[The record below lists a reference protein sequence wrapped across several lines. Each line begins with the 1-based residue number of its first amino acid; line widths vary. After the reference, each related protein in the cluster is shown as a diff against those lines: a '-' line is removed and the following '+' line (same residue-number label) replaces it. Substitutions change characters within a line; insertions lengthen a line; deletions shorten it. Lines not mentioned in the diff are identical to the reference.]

1 MLVLTRKLNEEIKIG
16 HLGIT
21 VKVVD
26 VRGGRVRLGIEAP
39 SEIRIERSECHPMA
53 HQPEIH
59 QPEIH
64 QPVVHQPDAQPT
76 LAHS

>member
-1 MLVLTRKLNEEIKIG
+1 MLVLTRKLNEEITIG

-39 SEIRIERSECHPMA
+39 PEIRIERSECHPVDRPA
-53 HQPEIH
+53 
-59 QPEIH
+59 
-64 QPVVHQPDAQPT
+64 DAEACT
-76 LAHS
+76 ETARS